1 MKGEIT
7 MKNFTAEMIEKAKA
21 AKNAE
26 ELLIIAKENNVEMTA
41 YEAKT
46 LFEQMNPK
54 SGELD
59 DDELDTVAGGGCD
72 DPLNKQLFPEGSHV
86 RCTYGNCKT
95 CGTNEWKVIYEFH
108 PVMDGKW
115 MTVECVSCGR
125 RQGGYR
131 QNGTD
136 MPSHYE
142 LI

>member
-59 DDELDTVAGGGCD
+59 EKNAGCR
-72 DPLNKQLFPEGSHV
+72 KF
-86 RCTYGNCKT
+86 YCKKSFK
-95 CGTNEWKVIYEFH
+95 NRH
-108 PVMDGKW
+108 
-115 MTVECVSCGR
+115 
-125 RQGGYR
+125 
-131 QNGTD
+131 
-136 MPSHYE
+136 
-142 LI
+142 

>member
-41 YEAKT
+41 NEAKT
-46 LFEQMNPK
+46 FFEQMNPK

-86 RCTYGNCKT
+86 RCTYGNCKK

-108 PVMDGKW
+108 PSMDGKW

-131 QNGTD
+131 QNATD
-136 MPSHYE
+136 MPDHYE